1 MSVIPHHLMTA
12 VLRCCHH
19 VPFSLLLPPPPL
31 AHLDHIIIEVFGV
44 PVDQVDL
51 LGEDIMRYLLA
62 VVCHDFVVGFVDV
75 ALMSD
80 DGGRVEHTLGCR
92 VEKKRREKADF

>member
-1 MSVIPHHLMTA
+1 MGS
-12 VLRCCHH
+12 LR
-19 VPFSLLLPPPPL
+19 FSY
-31 AHLDHIIIEVFGV
+31 HIFKVNLDHIIIEVFGV

-80 DGGRVEHTLGCR
+80 DGGRVEHTLGCK